1 MRIDENFIANF
12 LQNIMKGIVSSREKQ
27 FLKDNPKIAKKVKD
41 LKKSKDELT
50 QLMKNYNGW
59 YRQKIT
65 NCARKGVS
73 KTS

>member
-12 LQNIMKGIVSSREKQ
+12 LQSIMKGVISSREKQ

-50 QLMKNYNGW
+50 QLMKNYNG
-59 YRQKIT
+59 
-65 NCARKGVS
+65 
-73 KTS
+73 

>member
-1 MRIDENFIANF
+1 
-12 LQNIMKGIVSSREKQ
+12 
-27 FLKDNPKIAKKVKD
+27 
-41 LKKSKDELT
+41 
-50 QLMKNYNGW
+50 MKNYNGW

>member
-41 LKKSKDELT
+41 LKKDQDELT
-50 QLMKNYNGW
+50 QML
-59 YRQKIT
+59 RDL
-65 NCARKGVS
+65 
-73 KTS
+73 